1 MDTPELNFRLFMT
14 QYYRFLF
21 FPLTTAHYISFTY
34 CKTYVKQSLMVTVS
48 VHAHKGL
55 QILLDQNQAACA
67 TGLHIQEQA
76 SSHTV
81 LFP

>member
-1 MDTPELNFRLFMT
+1 
-14 QYYRFLF
+14 
-21 FPLTTAHYISFTY
+21 
-34 CKTYVKQSLMVTVS
+34 MVTVS